1 MTRKKTVS
9 YLFVGI
15 LFSAGSV
22 IAIRDGFVFGWVA
35 LLFFGICSCFFLI
48 KLFYPSFKW
57 VNDPNPKSKEF
68 LEKTKSDFQQLYDD
82 YGPFSFTDIGFFIQS
97 KHGDRF
103 VEWNQI
109 HRLSGFKRDYFT
121 TDCICLL
128 IEFDPDLSI
137 EFSEEHAGW
146 YQFLKHLHEAFPSI
160 DKNWDKEITTPAFET
175 NWTVLYERNNQEISP
190 SSK

>member
-1 MTRKKTVS
+1 LTRKKTVS

-15 LFSAGSV
+15 LFSTGSV

-35 LLFFGICSCFFLI
+35 LLYFGICSCFFLI

-68 LEKTKSDFQQLYDD
+68 FEKAKSDFEKQYEDN
-82 YGPFSFTDIGFFIQS
+82 GPFSYTDKGFFIHS
-97 KHGDRF
+97 KDEDMF
-103 VEWNQI
+103 IEWSQI
-109 HRLSGFKRDYFT
+109 QKLTGFKRDYFT

-128 IEFDPDLSI
+128 VEYESDLHFEI
-137 EFSEEHAGW
+137 TEEHAGW
-146 YQFLKHLHEAFPSI
+146 HQFLKRLHEAIPPI
-160 DKNWDKEITTPAFET
+160 KKNWDIEITTPAFET